1 MFYSFIGAKRR
12 PNACLTCISVPKGL
26 GVKIAE
32 RSDRNFHAKG
42 NVWFKQ
48 LLGLFFLTL
57 FLTCYFLIF
66 TFLRL
71 LKK

>member
-1 MFYSFIGAKRR
+1 
-12 PNACLTCISVPKGL
+12 VPKGL

>member
-1 MFYSFIGAKRR
+1 
-12 PNACLTCISVPKGL
+12 VPKGL

-57 FLTCYFLIF
+57 FLTCYFFDIYISSF
-66 TFLRL
+66 FE
-71 LKK
+71 KIVFVESK